1 MHNCV
6 IVDFEIFEILINRV
20 TTIFAIFHG
29 NNRTRVVF
37 VTYFEKLFVKNW

>member
-1 MHNCV
+1 MYNCV
-6 IVDFEIFEILINRV
+6 IVEFDIFKILINCV

-29 NNRTRVVF
+29 NNRTRFVF